1 MVKNKR
7 SILPKTKTIN
17 YVAIRLSGQTI
28 TGQAETFYGAAAEL
42 RKMLRD
48 PFYNRPLD
56 PLKKIFLS
64 DETYLAEYLLSEI
77 EDPANWTAGI

>member
-1 MVKNKR
+1 M
-7 SILPKTKTIN
+7 TIT

-48 PFYNRPLD
+48 PFYNRPD
-56 PLKKIFLS
+56 SPIKKIFLS
-64 DETYLAEYLLSEI
+64 DEEHLSEYLPSEI
-77 EDPANWTAGI
+77 ENPANWREGH